1 MNAFEQFEKWCEE
14 FLPTGSYQIVPESN
28 SYQQT
33 VYLDI
38 GSDEMPYL
46 CFEQGGAFCCAGI
59 LTPDDMDEH
68 IRDLEMTER
77 QRGEF

>member
-1 MNAFEQFEKWCEE
+1 MNAFEQFEEWCEK
-14 FLPTGSYQIVPESN
+14 FLPIGTYQIVPESN
-28 SYQQT
+28 AYART
-33 VYLDI
+33 VYLDL
-38 GSDEMPYL
+38 GSSELPFL
-46 CFEQGGAFCCAGI
+46 CFASNGEFLCAGV